1 MLRVISLTLLII
13 ASGLILSCQSTSPA
27 VNNSSNL
34 NTPNQ
39 AAAPTPANT
48 IVPIATPIN
57 SVPGNAV
64 NGVAANSPTP
74 GVADSR
80 KTAIR
85 SRPGATPTPGIP
97 DPETMRRQMQ
107 GLESPNTN
115 IQLAPPGGG
124 MMMMKKK
131 PARPRTTPT
140 P

>member
-1 MLRVISLTLLII
+1 MF
-13 ASGLILSCQSTSPA
+13 AAGLILSCQSTWPA

-34 NTPNQ
+34 NMTNH
-39 AAAPTPANT
+39 AAAPTPANST
-48 IVPIATPIN
+48 VPISSPTN
-57 SVPGNAV
+57 SVTGNVVNAV
-64 NGVAANSPTP
+64 NSNPKGTPTP
-74 GVADSR
+74 VILDPKKAVL
-80 KTAIR
+80 K

-97 DPETMRRQMQ
+97 DPVTMRRQMQ

-131 PARPRTTPT
+131 PARLRTTPT